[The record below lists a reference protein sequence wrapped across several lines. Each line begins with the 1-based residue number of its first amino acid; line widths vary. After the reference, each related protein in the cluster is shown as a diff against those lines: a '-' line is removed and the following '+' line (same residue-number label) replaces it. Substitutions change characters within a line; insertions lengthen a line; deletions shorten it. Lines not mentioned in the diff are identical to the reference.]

1 MGVKKIPERMC
12 CGCSEMKPKKELI
25 RIVRTAENEVKLDF
39 TGRLNGRGAY
49 ICPDKECLAKARKSG
64 RIARSFVCEIS
75 DELYKEFEDELQ
87 GKIL

>member
-12 CGCSEMKPKKELI
+12 CGCSTMKPKKELI
-25 RIVRTAENEVKLDF
+25 RIVKTVDNEVKLDF

-49 ICPDKECLAKARKSG
+49 ICPDKECLAKARKNG
-64 RIARSFVCEIS
+64 RIARSFGCEIS
-75 DELYKEFEDELQ
+75 DELFKEFEDELQ

>member
-1 MGVKKIPERMC
+1 MSIKKVPERMC
-12 CGCSEMKPKKELI
+12 CGCSTMKPKKELI

-49 ICPDKECLAKARKSG
+49 ICSDKNCLAKARKSG
-64 RIARSFVCEIS
+64 RIARSFGCEIS
-75 DELYKEFEDELQ
+75 DSIYEEFENELA

>member
-64 RIARSFVCEIS
+64 RIARSFGCEIS
-75 DELYKEFEDELQ
+75 DELYKECEDELQ